1 MIQPVSVSRVST
13 AGHIQPSYTTPVL
26 RRNRTS
32 AAPPNAHLPSPKP
45 FVRCPVCNVESRRLQ
60 ETKRHLL
67 LHLPCWIVCSFDG
80 CTWRGYRPD
89 NFRKHLY
96 DEHQSQSTGL
106 DKHGYQLYDPWPL
119 VAGIIGGSVS
129 IGDAESWAITRI
141 KNIALEL
148 DRQELLMDPWGR
160 KGKNLKGSRHYSRFA
175 ERTNA
180 LPITSSTPAS
190 SSVPPAKLQA

>member
-1 MIQPVSVSRVST
+1 
-13 AGHIQPSYTTPVL
+13 
-26 RRNRTS
+26 
-32 AAPPNAHLPSPKP
+32 
-45 FVRCPVCNVESRRLQ
+45 
-60 ETKRHLL
+60 
-67 LHLPCWIVCSFDG
+67 
-80 CTWRGYRPD
+80 
-89 NFRKHLY
+89 LY

-119 VAGIIGGSVS
+119 VEGIVGGSVS

-160 KGKNLKGSRHYSRFA
+160 KGKNLKGCRKYSRFA

-180 LPITSSTPAS
+180 LPVTSPTPAS
-190 SSVPPAKLQA
+190 SSVPPAKLGISLYHTSLPELFATPKGAELLMTHPSLTYPLRTNLHAALGSQGPLR